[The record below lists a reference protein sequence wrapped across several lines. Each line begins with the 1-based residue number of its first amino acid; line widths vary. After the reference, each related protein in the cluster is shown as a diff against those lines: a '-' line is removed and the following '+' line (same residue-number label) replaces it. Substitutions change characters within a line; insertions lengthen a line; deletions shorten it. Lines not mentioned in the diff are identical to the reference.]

1 MSNSISGSNLVSWK
15 HLDTSDRGRPLSN
28 TVFLCM
34 QLFYLYSW
42 CLFLDKIT
50 QELGKFAFF

>member
-28 TVFLCM
+28 TVFVDAIVLSL
-34 QLFYLYSW
+34 QLASLP
-42 CLFLDKIT
+42 
-50 QELGKFAFF
+50 